1 MGLMRTEPLWWLL
14 ILLVPLLGIAV
25 SLVNRGDQN
34 RRSWRTWAGGPKGWL
49 STLLRVLGLALLVLG
64 LCRPFTTTP
73 DDAVHVNILV
83 DLSESVDLQ
92 SARDAVAALPRQLEQ
107 LRAKDSWSLFA
118 AGNAVH
124 PYESPQALLKDI
136 DQWIDGVQD
145 DSLRCDSAL
154 SHALMTTRLSF
165 PAGKSRRAI
174 LLSDGYPTGQPLD
187 DVMQV
192 MDKEQISLRFGK
204 LDRLSDPEAAV
215 QSFSST
221 VPTAYV
227 GQVVRLHVE
236 LGANKSMPA
245 QLRMLHRGV
254 VVKQLPVTLQANE
267 PFSVAVDIPM
277 NTPGANV
284 WTAELLPQEDR
295 FPLNNVMRTTV
306 QVKGQP
312 RLLFLHRTPHAM
324 RLMSKALKQQGFTVE
339 VRGEHGLP
347 ETLDELLA
355 FDGIVI
361 ADLPAT
367 DLTERQMTLLKRY
380 VSDFG
385 GGLAMLGSDN
395 SFGLG
400 GYYKTPVEDVLPLV
414 SRYEKEKEKPSL
426 AMVLVIDKS
435 GSMGGLKIDMARQA
449 SKAAVELLSGRDQI
463 AVVAFD
469 GLAYT
474 VSEMRY
480 ASDRDT
486 VYGAIDSIQAGG
498 GTNMYPAMAQALK
511 MLQETPAKIRH
522 VIVLGDGMSQG
533 GDFEGIAMTM
543 ADENITLST
552 VALGDGADANLMAR
566 MAELGRG
573 RFYQTNDPQSMPRIF
588 TRETM
593 QASKSAIKEDLFSPI
608 IAQLHPMISGFE
620 QADMPF
626 ALGYVMAKPKPTARV
641 LLALETG
648 DPLLAVSR
656 FGLGQGVCFTSD
668 LTERWGGEWLA
679 WDDCGK
685 FWAQV
690 FRSMV
695 RSSDST
701 GIYTT
706 VENHAEGWVV
716 HLQSSDEND
725 MPLPGIQW
733 DAVVLGNGGE
743 KQTQLVKTVGYG
755 RYQAKIDGASHQT
768 VRFSDPVNDHL
779 KVLHLDQGYPAEYR
793 LDGRMDRVLQQ
804 TTKLDPSDISD
815 NLTPVDRRKSIVM
828 PINLLAMLLL
838 ILGILLRRL

>member
-1 MGLMRTEPLWWLL
+1 MGLMRMEPLWWLL
-14 ILLVPLLGIAV
+14 ILLVPMVAIAV

-34 RRSWRTWAGGPKGWL
+34 KRTWRTWAGGPKGWL
-49 STLLRVLGLALLVLG
+49 STLCRVLGLVLLVLG

-73 DDAVHVNILV
+73 DDAAHVNILV

-92 SARDAVAALPRQLEQ
+92 SARDAVAALPAQLEQ
-107 LRAKDSWSLFA
+107 LRKKDSWSLY
-118 AGNAVH
+118 AVGH
-124 PYESPQALLKDI
+124 EVRPYENPGALLNDI
-136 DQWIDGVQD
+136 DQWINGVQD
-145 DSLRCDSAL
+145 DALRSGSAL
-154 SHALMTTRLSF
+154 GEALLTTRLSF
-165 PAGKSRRAI
+165 PAGKARRAI
-174 LLSDGYPTGQPLD
+174 LLSDGYPTGQALD
-187 DVMQV
+187 EVMPVMQQ
-192 MDKEQISLRFGK
+192 EQISLRYAQ
-204 LDRLSDPEAAV
+204 LDRLADPEAAV
-215 QSFSST
+215 LSFKST

-227 GQVVRLHVE
+227 GQVVRLHVG
-236 LGANKSMPA
+236 LGANVAMSA
-245 QLRMLHRGV
+245 DLRMLHRGV
-254 VVKQLPVTLQANE
+254 VVKQMPVTLEAGK
-267 PFSVAVDIPM
+267 PLDVAVDIPM

-284 WTAELLPQEDR
+284 WTAELLPKQDR
-295 FPLNNVMRTTV
+295 FPLNNMMRTTV

-312 RLLFLHRTPHAM
+312 RLLFLHRNPQAM
-324 RLMSKALKQQGFTVE
+324 RLLDKALKQQGFAVE

-347 ETLDELLA
+347 ESLDELLA
-355 FDGIVI
+355 FDGIII

-435 GSMGGLKIDMARQA
+435 GSMGGIKIDMARQA
-449 SKAAVELLSGRDQI
+449 SKAAVELLSGRDQV
-463 AVVAFD
+463 AVIAFD
-469 GLAYT
+469 GQSYV

-480 ASDRDT
+480 ASERDT
-486 VYGAIDSIQAGG
+486 VYGAIDSIQASG
-498 GTNMYPAMAQALK
+498 GTNMYPAMAEALK
-511 MLQETPAKIRH
+511 ALQETAAKIRH

-533 GDFEGIAMTM
+533 GDFEGIAMAM

-552 VALGDGADANLMAR
+552 VALGEGADANLMSR

-593 QASKSAIKEDLFSPI
+593 QASKSAIKEDLFAPI
-608 IAQLHPMISGFE
+608 VAQLHPMISGFE
-620 QADMPF
+620 QAELPY

-648 DPLLAVSR
+648 DPLLAVCR
-656 FGLGQGVCFTSD
+656 YGLGQGVCFTSD

-695 RSSDST
+695 RASDST
-701 GIYTT
+701 GIYAT
-706 VENHAEGWVV
+706 VENQPDGWLVD
-716 HLQSSDEND
+716 LQRSDENNL
-725 MPLPGIQW
+725 PLAKVNW
-733 DAVVLGNGGE
+733 DAAVLGDGGQ
-743 KQTQLVKTVGYG
+743 KLDTPVRTVGYG
-755 RYQAKIDGASHQT
+755 RYQVKVGYADHQT
-768 VRFSDPVNDHL
+768 LRLNDQTFDQL

-793 LDGRMDRVLQQ
+793 LDGQPSVALTDVPM
-804 TTKLDPSDISD
+804 LDTHDLRAGLEPIDQRQDIVSLL
-815 NLTPVDRRKSIVM
+815 NV
-828 PINLLAMLLL
+828 LAMVLL
-838 ILGILLRRL
+838 ITGILLRRL